1 MTSKQCPA
9 GRACCAEPHTNSGN
23 DHSTQEPTGGST
35 APRRGPGRESD
46 EDPASSALWGFNPDT
61 RRYVKKSGKV
71 WERLVKSG
79 RSQDPELLQKL
90 QVKALAR
97 KKATLAPAEH
107 KVAPKPPSKSRAKRA
122 AKIIDSHRSE
132 LDGLES
138 DAADEHIRKLLAK
151 RLSLAETASEAPS
164 SSDSEEP
171 EPEPVSR
178 RTHASR
184 PRNPKTSALP
194 LTSRIHLKSQ
204 PIPIPSTSSNSDRRA
219 ALRKSLAERF
229 CVRGR
234 LVFLVD
240 LDRLKQV

>member
-1 MTSKQCPA
+1 MTSKQA
-9 GRACCAEPHTNSGN
+9 NAET
-23 DHSTQEPTGGST
+23 
-35 APRRGPGRESD
+35 

-171 EPEPVSR
+171 EPVSR
-178 RTHASR
+178 R
-184 PRNPKTSALP
+184 PRKPKTSVLP

-204 PIPIPSTSSNSDRRA
+204 PIPIPSSNSDRRT
-219 ALRKSLAERF
+219 ALRKSLAES
-229 CVRGR
+229 
-234 LVFLVD
+234 D
-240 LDRLKQV
+240 STSEED

>member
-1 MTSKQCPA
+1 MTSKL
-9 GRACCAEPHTNSGN
+9 ET
-23 DHSTQEPTGGST
+23 
-35 APRRGPGRESD
+35 
-46 EDPASSALWGFNPDT
+46 EDLASSALWGFNPDT

-97 KKATLAPAEH
+97 KKATLTPAEH
-107 KVAPKPPSKSRAKRA
+107 KAAPKPPSKSRAKRA

-178 RTHASR
+178 R
-184 PRNPKTSALP
+184 PRKPKTSALP

-204 PIPIPSTSSNSDRRA
+204 PILIPSTSGSANADRRA
-219 ALRKSLAERF
+219 ALRKSLAEP
-229 CVRGR
+229 
-234 LVFLVD
+234 D
-240 LDRLKQV
+240 STSEEED